1 MPRTDAMLR
10 SLKALFDEG
19 MARLK
24 DASADIDP
32 MPLAVAA
39 LLLEVARADHAV
51 DDAERRAVLTAL
63 ARFCELDDTDLE
75 RLVTTAAEAVDASVS
90 FYDFTR
96 TANER
101 LSREQKMALLEMLW
115 RVAQADGR
123 VDHYE
128 EYYIRKLADLMYLS
142 HGDFIR
148 AKLKVLDL

>member
-1 MPRTDAMLR
+1 MFR

-19 MARLK
+19 LARLK
-24 DASADIDP
+24 DVSTDIDA

-51 DDAERRAVLTAL
+51 DETERRAVVAAI
-63 ARFCELDDTDLE
+63 ARFCELEEKDLDA
-75 RLVTTAAEAVDASVS
+75 LMTTAAEAVDASVS

-96 TANER
+96 TVNER
-101 LSREQKMALLEMLW
+101 LSRQQKMELLEMLW

-128 EYYIRKLADLMYLS
+128 EYYIRKLADLLYLS

-148 AKLKVLDL
+148 TKLKAAGEL